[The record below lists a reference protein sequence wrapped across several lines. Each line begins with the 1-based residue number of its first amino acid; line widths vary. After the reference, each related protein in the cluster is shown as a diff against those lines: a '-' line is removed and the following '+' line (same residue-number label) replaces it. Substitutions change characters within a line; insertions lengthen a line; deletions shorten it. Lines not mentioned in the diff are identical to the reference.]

1 MGNVDALNMKLA
13 LMYFIEITCESAFN
27 DALLISYSS
36 NLIALFNKGFEDPAN
51 EVQVAALKTLTIFL
65 STIQDEG
72 SMKQFN
78 PLLKHLINKSIQLIK
93 FDQES
98 GISAL

>member
-1 MGNVDALNMKLA
+1 MGNVDSLNMKLA

-27 DALLISYSS
+27 DALLLNYSS
-36 NLIALFNKGFEDPAN
+36 SLTVIFNKGLADPSN
-51 EVQVAALKTLTIFL
+51 EVQVATFKTLTIFL

-78 PLLKHLINKSIQLIK
+78 PISVSYTHLTLPTILLV
-93 FDQES
+93 
-98 GISAL
+98 